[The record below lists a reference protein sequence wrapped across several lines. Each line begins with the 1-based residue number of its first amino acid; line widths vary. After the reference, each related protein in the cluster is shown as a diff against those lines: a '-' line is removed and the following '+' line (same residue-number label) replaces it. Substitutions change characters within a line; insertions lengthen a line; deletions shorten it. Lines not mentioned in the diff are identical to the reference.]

1 MNTWSLS
8 WRPADGCR
16 PGDPATDPLPSLA
29 GRAGGL
35 VRLSHGHSQAGQ
47 RAVAASGAASHLP
60 QECDRWL
67 VYSYATHFATSLAD
81 NTQSVRSLGY
91 FVSELEPVG
100 NEYRFRRF
108 SINTWDPGALP
119 WTKPLPWAAA
129 DGSAT
134 S

>member
-1 MNTWSLS
+1 MDIRKRDNALWLHQALHHTY
-8 WRPADGCR
+8 RR
-16 PGDPATDPLPSLA
+16 NGD
-29 GRAGGL
+29 
-35 VRLSHGHSQAGQ
+35 H
-47 RAVAASGAASHLP
+47 
-60 QECDRWL
+60 WL

-134 S
+134 L